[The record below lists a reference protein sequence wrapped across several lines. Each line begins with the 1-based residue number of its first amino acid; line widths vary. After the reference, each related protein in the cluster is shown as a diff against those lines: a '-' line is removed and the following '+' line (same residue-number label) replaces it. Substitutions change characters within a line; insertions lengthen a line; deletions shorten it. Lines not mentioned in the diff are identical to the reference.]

1 MYTMAGRAHW
11 PPVGRAYRPL
21 GLPFRTCSPLKTAL
35 FPHFS
40 YKVLGVLPRLVWSQR
55 SCSASLFSQL
65 WEYLR
70 ASRKWESINLGL
82 SGSVGIKGH
91 AVAEAVAE
99 ASKGVARALLYIVR
113 ASPSFLIYPSFKT
126 FYYTFYQVSPG
137 AALERI
143 AWDVALTVLRVSLL
157 QVQPPMTLKR

>member
-1 MYTMAGRAHW
+1 M
-11 PPVGRAYRPL
+11 
-21 GLPFRTCSPLKTAL
+21 
-35 FPHFS
+35 
-40 YKVLGVLPRLVWSQR
+40 
-55 SCSASLFSQL
+55 FSQL

-70 ASRKWESINLGL
+70 VSRKWESINLGL

-99 ASKGVARALLYIVR
+99 APKGVARALLYIVR

-143 AWDVALTVLRVSLL
+143 A
-157 QVQPPMTLKR
+157 